1 MRAIPFQMK
10 TDDLY
15 WARMKVFSSVYETLK
30 GENESLAY
38 ENQDMIRIQALL
50 QEEFHQLQMK
60 KDL

>member
-15 WARMKVFSSVYETLK
+15 WARMKVFSSIYETLK
-30 GENESLAY
+30 GENEGLAY
-38 ENQDMIRIQALL
+38 KNQDMMKIQTLL
-50 QEEFHQLQMK
+50 QEEFHQLRVK